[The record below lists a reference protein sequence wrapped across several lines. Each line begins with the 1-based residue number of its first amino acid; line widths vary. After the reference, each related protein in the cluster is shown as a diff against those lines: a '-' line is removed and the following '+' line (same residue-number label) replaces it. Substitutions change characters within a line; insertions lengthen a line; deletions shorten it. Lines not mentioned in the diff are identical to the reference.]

1 MNDRCHN
8 VQDLR
13 LACIEDIP
21 IIIHQDC
28 FKKWWYH
35 VYTDHF
41 QIVRLLHISV
51 NELEYFL
58 LYRPEPSDFRRL
70 GRDVAYETV
79 SSAVWVQMTPNSG

>member
-8 VQDLR
+8 VQDLC
-13 LACIEDIP
+13 LSCIKDIP

-28 FKKWWYH
+28 FEEWRYH

-51 NELEYFL
+51 NELEYFF
-58 LYRPEPSDFRRL
+58 LYRPEPSDFRCL
-70 GRDVAYETV
+70 GRDVAYETLV
-79 SSAVWVQMTPNSG
+79 LLHRYK